1 MWSVPTSSVSHVTRE
16 EPLQPKRIPSVFDNS
31 TDNKA
36 EPMGI
41 DELEGSVHADV
52 KKVSFL
58 YDHVYTCIT
67 TKNNVCFFSLYHY
80 IIMYYNTLLAFSLE
94 IFPEEINTKVNCF
107 RC

>member
-31 TDNKA
+31 TDNKV

-41 DELEGSVHADV
+41 DEVEGSVHADV

-58 YDHVYTCIT
+58 CDHVYIT
-67 TKNNVCFFSLYHY
+67 TKNNVCFFFSLYQY
-80 IIMYYNTLLAFSLE
+80 SI
-94 IFPEEINTKVNCF
+94 
-107 RC
+107 